1 MTKKKRWIV
10 TTSGD
15 RSLSDIKKKLAESG
29 FAIDRV
35 LNEIGCITGNADDI
49 VIERLRSIPGV
60 VDISPDT
67 PVDIG
72 PPDSPVTW

>member
-1 MTKKKRWIV
+1 MTEKKRWIV

-15 RSLSDIKKKLAESG
+15 RPLSDIKKKLAESG
-29 FAIDRV
+29 FAIDQV
-35 LNEIGCITGNADDI
+35 LNEIGCITGNADDT
-49 VIERLRSIPGV
+49 VVERSRSIPGV

-67 PVDIG
+67 PIDIG